1 MDKQKGTEGK
11 RYSGIE
17 YNNLRKE
24 ENEMRK
30 TLILIL
36 TVFLAVVLTYGFANA
51 ITGQCSNCH
60 TMHNSQDGRG
70 EVSTYA
76 GGVITEHVATPQ
88 NYLLK
93 ASCIACHA
101 GDTGETNTFGAPIV
115 LHTTN
120 PTNQG
125 GGSTLAG
132 GDFYWVATG
141 LGGTDSMGHN
151 VSGVALEDQVI
162 GAGSPGYTPPGWD
175 LNATSGFA
183 FGQVAGGE
191 ATWSSQLTCDGIY
204 GCHGQHSSSGIT
216 GAHHGN
222 TGLTSNQC
230 NVADT
235 VGNSY
240 RFLGGIKGLE
250 NADWNWSETAALHNE
265 YYGVNSPANRDLS
278 NTNYPDTSTISFSCA
293 ECHGYF
299 HSRIDSSTAGTSP
312 WVRHPTDI
320 NLPNSGEYASY
331 NPDNANV
338 YSVEA
343 PVARPTVPATS
354 SATVT
359 PGTNAIVMCLSC
371 HRAHGSP
378 QDDILRWDYST
389 MVAATGTD
397 DTGCFT
403 CHTSK
408 NAD

>member
-1 MDKQKGTEGK
+1 
-11 RYSGIE
+11 
-17 YNNLRKE
+17 
-24 ENEMRK
+24 MRK

-36 TVFLAVVLTYGFANA
+36 TVFLSVVLTYGFADA

-60 TMHNSQDGRG
+60 TMHNSQNGVG
-70 EVSTYA
+70 VVQTYA
-76 GGVITEHVATPQ
+76 GGSITTGVSTPQ
-88 NYLLK
+88 NYLLV

-101 GDTGETNTFGAPIV
+101 GSTGETNSFGAPIV
-115 LHTTN
+115 VHTTN
-120 PTNQG
+120 PTSQG

-151 VSGVALEDQVI
+151 VSGLAAADVAISANI
-162 GAGSPGYTPPGWD
+162 GNNPPGWD
-175 LNATSGFA
+175 PDATSGLA
-183 FGQVAGGE
+183 LVGQVAGGE
-191 ATWSSQLTCDGIY
+191 ASWSSQLTCDGIY
-204 GCHGQHSSSGIT
+204 GCHGVHSSSGIL

-250 NADWNWSETAALHNE
+250 NADWNWSETAATHNE
-265 YYGVNSPANRDLS
+265 YYGVNSPTNRDLS
-278 NTNYPDTSTISFSCA
+278 STTYSDKSTISFSCA

-299 HSRIDSSTAGTSP
+299 HSRIDSSTAGASP

-378 QDDILRWDYST
+378 QADILRWDYST
-389 MVAATGTD
+389 MLAATGTS

>member
-1 MDKQKGTEGK
+1 
-11 RYSGIE
+11 
-17 YNNLRKE
+17 
-24 ENEMRK
+24 MRK
-30 TLILIL
+30 TLVLIL

-60 TMHNSQDGRG
+60 TMHNSQNGVG
-70 EVSTYA
+70 VVQTYDN
-76 GGVITEHVATPQ
+76 GVITGGGTTPQ
-88 NYLLK
+88 NYLLV

-101 GDTGETNTFGAPIV
+101 GSTGETNSNGAPIV
-115 LHTTN
+115 VHTTN
-120 PTNQG
+120 PGGQG
-125 GGSTLAG
+125 GGITLAG

-141 LGGTDSMGHN
+141 LGATDSMGHN
-151 VSGVALEDQVI
+151 VAGLAAADVAISANI
-162 GAGSPGYTPPGWD
+162 GNNPPGWD
-175 LNATSGFA
+175 PNATSGFT
-183 FGQVAGGE
+183 FGQVTGTGE
-191 ATWSSQLTCDGIY
+191 ATWSSQLSCDGTF
-204 GCHGQHSSSGIT
+204 GCHGQHSSDGIL

-230 NVADT
+230 TVADT

-250 NADWNWSETAALHNE
+250 NADWNWNETASLHNE
-265 YYGVNSPANRDLS
+265 YYGVDSPTNRDLS
-278 NTNYPDTSTISFSCA
+278 STTYSDKSTISFSCA

-299 HSRIDSSTAGTSP
+299 HSRIDSSTSGASP

-320 NLPNSGEYASY
+320 NLPNTGEYATY
-331 NPDNANV
+331 NPDNSNQ

-378 QDDILRWDYST
+378 VADILRWDYST
-389 MVAATGTD
+389 MLAGTGTS

>member
-1 MDKQKGTEGK
+1 
-11 RYSGIE
+11 
-17 YNNLRKE
+17 
-24 ENEMRK
+24 MRK

-101 GDTGETNTFGAPIV
+101 GDTGEKNSFGAPIV

-132 GDFYWVATG
+132 GDFYWVAAG

-151 VSGVALEDQVI
+151 VEGIALHDVAIFANI
-162 GAGSPGYTPPGWD
+162 GLNPPGWD
-175 LNATSGFA
+175 PIATSGFS
-183 FGQVAGGE
+183 FGQVTGTGQAS
-191 ATWSSQLTCDGIY
+191 WSNQLTCDGTF

-222 TGLTSNQC
+222 TGGTSNQC

-235 VGNSY
+235 VGDSY
-240 RFLGGIKGLE
+240 RFLGGIQGLE
-250 NADWNWSETAALHNE
+250 NADWNWNATSGTDAHNE
-265 YYGVNSPANRDLS
+265 YYGANVAANRELA
-278 NTNYPDTSTISFSCA
+278 NVNYNYADKATISFSCA
-293 ECHGYF
+293 ECHGFF
-299 HSRIDSSTAGTSP
+299 HNQIDSSAGGTSP
-312 WVRHPTDI
+312 WLRHPTDI
-320 NLPNSGEYASY
+320 ALKATGEYASY
-331 NPDNANV
+331 TT

-343 PVARPTVPATS
+343 PVARPTVPASS

-359 PGTNAIVMCLSC
+359 PGTDIVMCLSC

-378 QDDILRWDYST
+378 QADMLRWDYTT
-389 MVAATGTD
+389 MVAGGVST

-408 NAD
+408 NVAP